1 MIVAQA
7 GRLEGKTA
15 IIVGAGQ
22 TPGETIGNGRAMA
35 ILFAREGAE
44 VMCVDRR
51 LDSAQRHR
59 RDDRG
64 RGRGKAGKAFAFE
77 ADITRPADCAAIAR
91 EAIVRMKRIDILVNN
106 VGTGSGDAPPHAI
119 EEEAWD
125 RIMDINLKSM
135 VLTIRHVLPVMR
147 QQRAGAI
154 LNISSLAAIAGHHM
168 VTYEVS
174 KAAVNRLTSVVA
186 QGNAKYGV
194 RCNVIMPG
202 LMDTPMAITGIAAA
216 SGKSPDTLRA
226 ERNSRVPMGAMGTGW
241 DTAYAALFLCSDE
254 AKFITGITLPVDG
267 GMSTRIG

>member
-1 MIVAQA
+1 MT

-22 TPGETIGNGRAMA
+22 TPGKTIGNGRAMA
-35 ILFAREGAE
+35 LLFAQEGAT
-44 VMCVDRR
+44 VMCVDKR
-51 LDSAQRHR
+51 LASAEETV
-59 RDDRG
+59 G
-64 RGRGKAGKAFAFE
+64 MISANEGKALAFE
-77 ADITRPADCAAIAR
+77 ADVTRPADCIAIAR
-91 EAIVRMKRIDILVNN
+91 QGVVRLKRIDILVNN
-106 VGTGSGDAPPHAI
+106 VGAGSGDAPPHAI

-125 RIMDINLKSM
+125 RIMDVNLKSM
-135 VLTIRHVLPVMR
+135 MLTIRHVLPAMR
-147 QQRAGAI
+147 QQRSGAI

-168 VTYEVS
+168 VAYEVS

-202 LMDTPMAITGIAAA
+202 LMDTPMAIAGIAAA
-216 SGKSPDTLRA
+216 SGKTQESLRI
-226 ERNSRVPMGAMGTGW
+226 ERNARVPMGAMGTGW

-254 AKFITGITLPVDG
+254 AKFITGVTLPVDG

>member
-1 MIVAQA
+1 MTARNE
-7 GRLEGKTA
+7 GRLANKTA

-35 ILFAREGAE
+35 ILFAREGAT

-51 LDSAQRHR
+51 LDSAQ
-59 RDDRG
+59 DTVAMIEAEG
-64 RGRGKAGKAFAFE
+64 GKASAFE
-77 ADITRPADCAAIAR
+77 ADITKPADCAAIAR
-91 EAIVRMKRIDILVNN
+91 EGVIRLKRIDILVNN
-106 VGTGSGDAPPHAI
+106 VGTGRGDAPPHAI
-119 EEEAWD
+119 EEDAWD

-135 VLTIRHVLPVMR
+135 MLTIRHVLPVMR
-147 QQRAGAI
+147 QQQAGAI

-216 SGKSPDTLRA
+216 SGKSQDALRS
-226 ERNSRVPMGAMGTGW
+226 ERNARVPMGAMGTGW

-254 AKFITGITLPVDG
+254 AKFVTGVTLPVDG